1 MRFRVKAIGEA
12 GTVEVVSVDA
22 GSASQA
28 EQIARERGLSV
39 ISLQRE
45 GGGGVSLRAVGARF
59 PLQVFAQQ
67 LVSLLSAGLSTV
79 EALEA
84 LAQEN
89 QGHTARQVQA
99 VLVEVRRGRSLS
111 QAMEQSPAAFSPL
124 FVATVRAS
132 ERTGDLRE
140 ALTRFIEYERQIE
153 QLRKKVVSASIYP
166 LLLACTGLLVTGFL
180 MFYVVPRFSAIYEE
194 IGGDLPVLSKL
205 LMQWGQL
212 LSAHASAALAG
223 LAALAAAVAFGFS
236 RPALRASV
244 WRRLWAVPRIGDM
257 LRVYQLARLYRTLGM
272 LQRGGMP
279 LPWAMDMADGLLD
292 PVLRPALAA
301 ARVAVR
307 EGRPVSEALSAVG
320 LTTPMALSM
329 LRVGERTGELG
340 AMMDRIASYYDED
353 LARWV
358 DMATRLFEPL
368 LMAGIGVLIGAI
380 VVLLYLPVFEL
391 AGALK

>member
-12 GTVEVVSVDA
+12 GTVEVLSVDA
-22 GSASQA
+22 GSPSQA

-39 ISLQRE
+39 ISLQSE
-45 GGGGVSLRAVGARF
+45 GGGGSLRAVGARF
-59 PLQVFAQQ
+59 PLQVFTQQ

-99 VLVEVRRGRSLS
+99 VLLEVRRGRSLS
-111 QAMEQSPAAFSPL
+111 QALEQSPSAFPPL

-140 ALTRFIEYERQIE
+140 ALSRYLEYERQIE

-212 LSAHASAALAG
+212 LSAHASVAIGAL
-223 LAALAAAVAFGFS
+223 ALAAAAAAFGFS
-236 RPALRASV
+236 RPALRAGV
-244 WRRLWAVPRIGDM
+244 WRRLWAVPRIGDV

-279 LPWAMDMADGLLD
+279 LPWAMEMGDGLLD
-292 PVLRPALAA
+292 PVLRPALSA
-301 ARVAVR
+301 ARLAVR
-307 EGRPVSEALSAVG
+307 EGRPVSEALSGVG

-368 LMAGIGVLIGAI
+368 LMAAIGVLIGAI